1 MLSIRTVLA
10 TSAAVAVAA
19 AGTLAILP
27 ASGATSPSARAA
39 TLSDYGYRAD
49 VYGVKLVTDNV
60 EAFNVKDAHAQLRC
74 TRAVGTSVQRQS
86 LVTVPDNP
94 LVAASVSTS
103 RTATYRD
110 GDTNGVR
117 GINTIADIT
126 LGGELAPGLRTPTIT
141 IKGLTSTADAFHT
154 LKGFGHRESFTFDG
168 ITIDLLDN
176 TVVQSLPPELQDLLA
191 PLDQAQGQVFSS
203 TSAAVDQ
210 VIQALRDG
218 GLDGIEIPGLGTI
231 GLGRTSGRTTGKSA
245 TSNVSALQILLTA
258 GGRRQLLELGTA
270 RTRIG
275 APAPAGVFRAGGSA
289 MDLQALQDNL
299 HFGSVQHKAL
309 PCEGTLGK
317 TVTYTVPSAAQLL
330 GVATNL
336 TGITYSHRGS
346 QDAKRDLAKGVTST
360 RVAGFSIPSLQLEIK
375 GIVATARMRGFDGK
389 RVASKVATSIG
400 SITSGGQPIAI
411 PAAGRSVELPNG
423 EGLVQRQL
431 VDPSR
436 YGKQV
441 IALRI
446 TLFAQAVV
454 IDLARTGGRIYPR

>member
-1 MLSIRTVLA
+1 MHLRTVLA
-10 TSAAVAVAA
+10 TSATVALVATGSL
-19 AGTLAILP
+19 AGLP
-27 ASGATSPSARAA
+27 ASGAGSRAERAA
-39 TLSDYGYRAD
+39 TLSDFGYRAD

-60 EAFNVKDAHAQLRC
+60 EAFDVKDAHAQQRC
-74 TRAVGTSVQRQS
+74 TRAVGTTVQRQS
-86 LVTVPDNP
+86 AVTVPGNP
-94 LVAASVSTS
+94 LIRASVSAS

-110 GDTNGVR
+110 GATDGVR
-117 GINTIADIT
+117 GVNTIADIT
-126 LGGELAPGLRTPTIT
+126 LGGELAPGVRTPTIT
-141 IKGLTSTADAFHT
+141 IRGLTSTADAFHT
-154 LKGFGHRESFTFDG
+154 AKGFGHRESFTFDG

-176 TVVQSLPPELQDLLA
+176 TVVQDLPPELQDVLA

-218 GLDGIEIPGLGTI
+218 GLDGVEIPGLGTI

-317 TVTYTVPSAAQLL
+317 TVTYTVPSASQLF

-336 TGITYSHRGS
+336 TGVTYSHRGS
-346 QDAKRDLAKGVTST
+346 QDARRDLAKGVTST
-360 RVAGFSIPSLQLEIK
+360 RVAGLSIPSLQLEIK
-375 GIVATARMRGFDGK
+375 DVVATARMRGFDGK
-389 RVASKVATSIG
+389 RVESTVATSIG
-400 SITSGGQPIAI
+400 SITSGGRPIAV
-411 PAAGRSVELPNG
+411 PAPGRTVDLPNG
-423 EGLVQRQL
+423 QGLIQRQL

-441 IALRI
+441 VALRI
-446 TLFAQAVV
+446 TLFSEAVV

>member
-1 MLSIRTVLA
+1 MQIRTVLA
-10 TSAAVAVAA
+10 TSAAVALVSTGSLAALPA
-19 AGTLAILP
+19 AGAGSP
-27 ASGATSPSARAA
+27 AERAA
-39 TLSDYGYRAD
+39 TLSDFGYRAD

-60 EAFNVKDAHAQLRC
+60 EAFDVKDAHAQQRC
-74 TRAVGTSVQRQS
+74 TRAVGTTVQRQS
-86 LVTVPDNP
+86 AVTVPGNP
-94 LVAASVSTS
+94 LINASVSTS

-110 GDTNGVR
+110 GATDGVR
-117 GINTIADIT
+117 GVNTIADIT
-126 LGGELAPGLRTPTIT
+126 LGGELAPGVRTPTIT
-141 IKGLTSTADAFHT
+141 IRGLTSTADAFHT
-154 LKGFGHRESFTFDG
+154 AKGFGHRESFTFDG

-203 TSAAVDQ
+203 TSAAVNQ

-218 GLDGIEIPGLGTI
+218 GLDGVEIPGLGTI

-289 MDLQALQDNL
+289 MDLQALKDNL

-317 TVTYTVPSAAQLL
+317 TVKYTVPSASQLF

-336 TGITYSHRGS
+336 TGVTYSHQGS
-346 QDAKRDLAKGVTST
+346 QDAERDLAKGVTST
-360 RVAGFSIPSLQLEIK
+360 RVAGFSVPALQLEIK
-375 GIVATARMRGFDGK
+375 DVVATARMRGFDGR
-389 RVASKVATSIG
+389 RVASKVATSVG
-400 SITSGGQPIAI
+400 SITVGGQPLAV
-411 PAAGRSVELPNG
+411 PAPGRTVELPNG
-423 EGLVQRQL
+423 AGLIQREL

-441 IALRI
+441 VALRI
-446 TLFAQAVV
+446 TLFSEAVV

>member
-1 MLSIRTVLA
+1 MSSIRTVLA

-19 AGTLAILP
+19 GTTIAGVP
-27 ASGATSPSARAA
+27 ASGATSAAARVA
-39 TLSDYGYRAD
+39 TLSDFGYRAD

-60 EAFNVKDAHAQLRC
+60 EAFNVKDAHAQQRC
-74 TRAVGTSVQRQS
+74 TRAVGATVQRQS
-86 LVTVPDNP
+86 AVTVPDNP
-94 LVAASVSTS
+94 LITASVSTS

-110 GDTNGVR
+110 AGTNGVR
-117 GINTIADIT
+117 GINTIADVT
-126 LGGELAPGLRTPTIT
+126 LGGELSPGVRTPTIT
-141 IKGLTSTADAFHT
+141 LKGLTSTADAFHT
-154 LKGFGHRESFTFDG
+154 PKGFGHRESFTFDG

-176 TVVQSLPPELQDLLA
+176 TVLQNLPPELQDLLA
-191 PLDQAQGQVFSS
+191 PLDQAQGQVFTGAS
-203 TSAAVDQ
+203 TAVNE

-231 GLGRTSGRTTGKSA
+231 GLGSSSGRTTGKSA

-299 HFGSVQHKAL
+299 HFGSIQHKAL

-317 TVTYTVPSAAQLL
+317 TVTYTVPSASQLV

-336 TGITYSHRGS
+336 AGATYTHKGS
-346 QDAKRDLAKGVTST
+346 QDPKRDLAKGVTST
-360 RVAGFSIPSLQLEIK
+360 KVASFSIPALQLEIE
-375 GIVATARMRGFDGK
+375 GIAATARMRGFDGE

-400 SITSGGQPIAI
+400 SITSGGRPLAI
-411 PAAGRSVELPNG
+411 PAPGQSVELPNG
-423 EGLVQRQL
+423 EGLIQRQL

-441 IALRI
+441 VALRI
-446 TLFAQAVV
+446 TLFSQAVV

>member
-1 MLSIRTVLA
+1 MPIIRTVLA
-10 TSAAVAVAA
+10 TSVAVAVAA
-19 AGTLAILP
+19 GLAGVP
-27 ASGATSPSARAA
+27 ASGASTPAARAA
-39 TLSDYGYRAD
+39 TLSDFGYRAD

-60 EAFNVKDAHAQLRC
+60 EAFDVKDAHAQLRC
-74 TRAVGTSVQRQS
+74 TRAVGASVQRQS
-86 LVTVPDNP
+86 AVTVPDNP
-94 LVAASVSTS
+94 LIQASVSTS

-110 GDTNGVR
+110 GDTHGVR
-117 GINTIADIT
+117 GVNTIADIA
-126 LGGELAPGLRTPTIT
+126 LGGELAPGVRTPTIT
-141 IKGLTSTADAFHT
+141 IKGLTSTADAFHAP
-154 LKGFGHRESFTFDG
+154 KGFGHRESFTFEG

-176 TVVQSLPPELQDLLA
+176 TVLENLPPELQDLLA

-231 GLGRTSGRTTGKSA
+231 GLGHTSGRRTSKSA

-317 TVTYTVPSAAQLL
+317 TVRYTVPSATQLL
-330 GVATNL
+330 GVATHL

-360 RVAGFSIPSLQLEIK
+360 RVAGFSIPALRLEIEDV
-375 GIVATARMRGFDGK
+375 VATARMRGFDRQ

-400 SITSGGQPIAI
+400 SITAGGVPLAI
-411 PAAGRSVELPNG
+411 PAPGQSVELPDNA
-423 EGLVQRQL
+423 GLIQRQL

-446 TLFAQAVV
+446 TLFSQAVV